1 MIKNN
6 EIKVLMVS
14 TEYPPM
20 KGGVGRH
27 AANLTKELRKNGLT
41 VFVACNKDGD
51 GNFFGLAPTNDHNS
65 EVLLNIVEKS
75 TPDIVHVQFEH
86 GLYGLRLDPLNPR
99 NTHTNIDLFYEKCTV
114 PIVTT
119 FHTSFNFKQ
128 WMSMVI
134 PIKNWEKFGRCGRYG
149 NKLIKYWT
157 HLINYNS
164 FNGLNK
170 QKFKKSREGIVFSQY
185 MKNKVGGGKVIYHGA
200 EPAVSISFTKE
211 MTRSRFS
218 LPAAGRIALA
228 VGFRT
233 ATKGWDIFQK
243 MDIPEPWTVV
253 VNSSKNHYNMENFNP
268 VINERNRIV
277 NLEMDFLN
285 EAELSQLFYAADAVL
300 LPYKVNSGSGVMFD
314 ALSHG
319 IPFVA
324 SDLDFFKE
332 FSASGLGITAKRNA
346 KAFVRALLKLDAN
359 YEDYVTRVKAFKDK
373 MSWNNVAKVHA
384 ELYGKITRSTITE
397 QVQKE
402 PKSISGE

>member
-41 VFVACNKDGD
+41 VFVACNEEGD

-134 PIKNWEKFGRCGRYG
+134 PIKNWEKFGICGRYG

-211 MTRSRFS
+211 MARSRFS

-253 VNSSKNHYNMENFNP
+253 INSSKNHYNMESFNP

-300 LPYKVNSGSGVMFD
+300 LPYKVTSCSGVMFD

-319 IPFVA
+319 IPFIA

-384 ELYGKITRSTITE
+384 ELYDKITRSTITE